1 MTGTRWTAAQL
12 EAHRNKLQ
20 QTKTK
25 TSSAHSS
32 NAVALGAIKAKGRVS
47 DCNEKMNGLER
58 DYAAILESRRQS
70 GEIAMWMYDAISLRL
85 ARSTFYHPDFLVMLP
100 DGTLQIHET
109 KGFMRDDA
117 AVKLK
122 TAAAIF
128 PFLSFFLVT
137 KPRGGGWSI
146 TEIK

>member
-1 MTGTRWTAAQL
+1 MTGLRWTKEQL
-12 EAHRNKLQ
+12 EAHRAKLNSKPSDA
-20 QTKTK
+20 T
-25 TSSAHSS
+25 A
-32 NAVALGAIKAKGRVS
+32 AAGGGVKAKGQPQQKK
-47 DCNEKMNGLER
+47 DGMNKLEAE
-58 DYAAILESRRQS
+58 YAQILEERKRK
-70 GEIAMWMYDAISLRL
+70 GEIAEWMYDAISLRL

-137 KPRGGGWSI
+137 KPRGGSWSI
-146 TEIK
+146 AEV